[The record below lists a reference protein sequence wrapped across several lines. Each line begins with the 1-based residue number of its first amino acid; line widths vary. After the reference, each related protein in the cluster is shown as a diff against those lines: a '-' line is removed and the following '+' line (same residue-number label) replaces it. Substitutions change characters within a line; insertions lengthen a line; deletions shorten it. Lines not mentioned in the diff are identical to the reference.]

1 MRPGRR
7 SIGPI
12 WTIKYWP
19 FAARTCRPP
28 PTAPSRL
35 FLGDVGSVPL
45 GYLLGSLLIGAA
57 AGGQW
62 AAAVVLPLYYLADA
76 SLTLVRR
83 AWRRERLWR
92 AHREHFYQRAVQRG
106 FSHAAVA
113 LRVLACNVLLVGLA
127 LVVSVAPGAALRWSA
142 LLLALLAVGILLAML
157 ARQAPPPRSE
167 EHTSELQSL
176 MRISY
181 AVFCLKKKRNIH
193 NSHTK

>member
-1 MRPGRR
+1 M
-7 SIGPI
+7 
-12 WTIKYWP
+12 
-19 FAARTCRPP
+19 
-28 PTAPSRL
+28 
-35 FLGDVGSVPL
+35 PL

-157 ARQAPPPRSE
+157 ARQAPPPAWRDPIRPSD
-167 EHTSELQSL
+167 
-176 MRISY
+176 
-181 AVFCLKKKRNIH
+181 
-193 NSHTK
+193 